1 MWPHP
6 PLFYIVSS
14 PDCSRHGAVRMTT
27 CTCGARTYMI
37 TFLAKVVA
45 NSSLY
50 QGVPPPSENPESA
63 PGTVFSISLKIDGK
77 MREFTKLAS
86 VLTQAL
92 GFDFIGRLYLAYS
105 PCGWAIIFVFVLL
118 FLLFFFVFCIV

>member
-1 MWPHP
+1 MHGQYYVATPTII
-6 PLFYIVSS
+6 LYTVVSS
-14 PDCSRHGAVRMTT
+14 PDCSRHGVVPMTT

-63 PGTVFSISLKIDGK
+63 PAGDETLDPFQKFISVCSFCHLP
-77 MREFTKLAS
+77 
-86 VLTQAL
+86 
-92 GFDFIGRLYLAYS
+92 GR
-105 PCGWAIIFVFVLL
+105 G
-118 FLLFFFVFCIV
+118 